1 MDPAWLTHPGGSIG
15 EGTGRLGGQNLG
27 QTLERRRGANNMT
40 SFGPDTVID
49 RALSVEAFRCGY
61 RVNRG

>member
-15 EGTGRLGGQNLG
+15 EGPGRLGSESGSNF
-27 QTLERRRGANNMT
+27 ERRRGANTVT

-49 RALSVEAFRCGY
+49 RVLSVEAFRCGY